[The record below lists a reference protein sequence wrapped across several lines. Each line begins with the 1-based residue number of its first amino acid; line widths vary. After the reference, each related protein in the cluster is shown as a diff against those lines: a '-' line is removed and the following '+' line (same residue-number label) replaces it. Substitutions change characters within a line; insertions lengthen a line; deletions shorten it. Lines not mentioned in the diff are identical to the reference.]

1 MTSPIAG
8 GVDCDLHPAV
18 PHLTSLLPY
27 LNDYWRDQV
36 VTRGMTDLVSQSYP
50 ANSPITSRP
59 DWRPA
64 EGKPGSSLADMKAQA
79 LDPFGTSYG
88 ICNPLYGVQMVFS
101 EDMADAFCRALND
114 WLVKEWLDKDTRL
127 RGSIV
132 IPVQSVEKSVAE
144 IERCAVDKRFVQVLM
159 LVMGDM
165 PLGKR
170 AYWPIYA
177 TAERLGLPIG
187 IHAGS
192 NYHNPPTS
200 VGWGSYHI
208 EDYVA
213 QAQAFQTQLTSLIV
227 EGVFARHPN
236 LKMVMLESGFTW
248 LPSYL
253 WRLHKFWRG
262 IRMETPWVD
271 RAPLEI
277 VRSNIRFSLQP
288 IDAPPDPATLN
299 RLFDHMQS
307 DELLLFSTDYP
318 HWQFDGE
325 AVLPEG
331 MSPDLVRKIMIDN
344 PHATYRPAE
353 AAGLSGDNAM
363 NVQFR
368 DRPEQASAVHA
379 KSHIKTAIAD
389 CDIHPAR
396 ATSTE
401 LYPYLA
407 RRWHAHL
414 ETYDK
419 HPYQGM
425 MEGPPYPKAQP
436 NASRRDAYPPEG
448 GPQGSSLS
456 FMQQQHLDPN
466 NVVLGVLNP
475 LATGQGIR
483 NHDLSAAICSAINDW
498 QIEKWTSQDSRLKG
512 SVVVANEDGPAAAA
526 EIRKRA
532 GDRILSRCCCSAA
545 MSSRWVNAA
554 IGRSTRRR
562 RRPVFRLA
570 CMPSASAAIPSPRRA
585 GRATISRR
593 WSAIRNASRR
603 RWRALCWKAC
613 SSGIRNSR

>member
-1 MTSPIAG
+1 MDGKAGAPYAISIKRSSAAGSRGKPEVMTSPIPG

-27 LNDYWRDQV
+27 MNDYWRDQV
-36 VTRGMTDLVSQSYP
+36 TTRGMTDLVSQSYP
-50 ANSPITSRP
+50 SDSPISARP

-64 EGKPGSSLADMKAQA
+64 KGKPGSDLRDMQAQA
-79 LDPFGTSYG
+79 LDPFGVAFG

-114 WLVKEWLDKDTRL
+114 WLVKEWLDKDSRL

-132 IPVQSVEKSVAE
+132 IPVQNVEKSVTE
-144 IERCAVDKRFVQVLM
+144 IERCAKDPRFVQVLM

-177 TAERLGLPIG
+177 AAERLGLPIG

-248 LPSYL
+248 LPPFL

-318 HWQFDGE
+318 HWQFEGD
-325 AVLPEG
+325 AALPEG
-331 MSPDLVRKIMIDN
+331 ISADLVRKIMIDN
-344 PHATYRPAE
+344 PL
-353 AAGLSGDNAM
+353 AAYG
-363 NVQFR
+363 
-368 DRPEQASAVHA
+368 
-379 KSHIKTAIAD
+379 
-389 CDIHPAR
+389 
-396 ATSTE
+396 
-401 LYPYLA
+401 
-407 RRWHAHL
+407 
-414 ETYDK
+414 
-419 HPYQGM
+419 
-425 MEGPPYPKAQP
+425 
-436 NASRRDAYPPEG
+436 
-448 GPQGSSLS
+448 
-456 FMQQQHLDPN
+456 
-466 NVVLGVLNP
+466 
-475 LATGQGIR
+475 
-483 NHDLSAAICSAINDW
+483 
-498 QIEKWTSQDSRLKG
+498 RLKQ
-512 SVVVANEDGPAAAA
+512 PALK
-526 EIRKRA
+526 E
-532 GDRILSRCCCSAA
+532 
-545 MSSRWVNAA
+545 
-554 IGRSTRRR
+554 TT
-562 RRPVFRLA
+562 P
-570 CMPSASAAIPSPRRA
+570 
-585 GRATISRR
+585 
-593 WSAIRNASRR
+593 
-603 RWRALCWKAC
+603 
-613 SSGIRNSR
+613 